1 MSSSEQDSGSVPT
14 MSLSTSI
21 SPSDPSHPSYEVD
34 DGNTHI
40 RISNKLYGG
49 SRIRISK
56 KLYGGSHSVPTMS
69 LSTSILPS
77 DEVEDGNTISIHM
90 YGGAA
95 AAVILVVTVVM
106 IIILACVLQQRRSK
120 KAVNKEQTNEYY
132 VGKCYIMSLSL
143 GSLLL
148 SESQ

>member
-1 MSSSEQDSGSVPT
+1 MSSGAVPT

-34 DGNTHI
+34 DGNTRI
-40 RISNKLYGG
+40 RISN
-49 SRIRISK
+49 

-77 DEVEDGNTISIHM
+77 HEVEDGNTITKINIHM

-95 AAVILVVTVVM
+95 SAVILLVTVVM

-120 KAVNKEQTNEYY
+120 KAVDKEQTNEYY
-132 VGKCYIMSLSL
+132 AGTCYIVSLSL